1 MRCHA
6 VNLCAVTFIWWRKN
20 KYSEREHEWKKKQHK
35 QKANNNN
42 HSENFSFH
50 TWIYCCD
57 IIEITQIWY
66 SVFSL
71 LSQMVGFGSNYIT
84 SLSFITYFLIF
95 NLGCHH
101 FLSKTRKKCKQI
113 SLPLRLSREMLLYW
127 GVWSGEKLFLAAES
141 G

>member
-101 FLSKTRKKCKQI
+101 FLSKIKKNVSKFRY
-113 SLPLRLSREMLLYW
+113 LYVYREKCWYIE
-127 GVWSGEKLFLAAES
+127 VFEAEKNCF
-141 G
+141 